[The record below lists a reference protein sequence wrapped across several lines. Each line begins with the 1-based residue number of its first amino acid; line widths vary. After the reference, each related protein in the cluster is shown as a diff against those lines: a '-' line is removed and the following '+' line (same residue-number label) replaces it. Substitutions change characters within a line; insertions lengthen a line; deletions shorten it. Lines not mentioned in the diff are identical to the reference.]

1 MAQFEQDQ
9 KIICLSPFATI
20 LSVSETGRGVT
31 SALWDL
37 FFYLKGRFALQTVT
51 RFSKGT
57 KTTWLGLGKHPAFC

>member
-20 LSVSETGRGVT
+20 ISVSETGRGVT

-37 FFYLKGRFALQTVT
+37 FFYLKGRFLQED
-51 RFSKGT
+51 RLCK
-57 KTTWLGLGKHPAFC
+57 L